1 MAVPESRLLPPDFEV
16 VTEQQPN
23 LTYKIDFEKRR
34 IVGMV
39 DGLEAIKQAVYL
51 ILRTE
56 RYEYLIYSDNYG
68 SEFRGL
74 IGMEPAFIQSELKR
88 RITEAL
94 TQDDRIEDVTN
105 FETEIN
111 GDSATVRFT
120 VVTNLSNFTVEQEVR
135 LRV

>member
-105 FETEIN
+105 FQTEIN

-120 VVTNLSNFTVEQEVR
+120 VVTTFGDFSTEQEVR

>member
-56 RYEYLIYSDNYG
+56 RYEYLIYSTNYG
-68 SEFRGL
+68 SELRGL

-120 VVTNLSNFTVEQEVR
+120 VVTNLGNFTVEQEVR